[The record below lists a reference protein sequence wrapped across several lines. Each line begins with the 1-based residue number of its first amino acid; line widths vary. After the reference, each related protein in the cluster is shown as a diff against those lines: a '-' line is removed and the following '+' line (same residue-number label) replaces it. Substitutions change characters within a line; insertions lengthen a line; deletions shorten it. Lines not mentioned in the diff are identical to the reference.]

1 MCPNPKQA
9 NGQLLPPEVPEG
21 EDEEVDA
28 LPEAEDEDEEP
39 QEPSLEDYD
48 SEEEE
53 LDILGDNPY
62 VWGLNPQEDVEVA
75 SSANLIRYAEAS
87 RQPDFDPVA
96 ESERD
101 AEEARIMCEQ
111 LMPRMR
117 QIELDMNRARAERA
131 MSGGSPGGGESEEQ
145 RRTRIHL
152 KQGLRAIEA
161 YVAAF
166 KAAKRA
172 KYEQDPFDEDGTPPS
187 GGSGGAGNGNGAVP
201 SA

>member
-9 NGQLLPPEVPEG
+9 NGQSLPPEVPEG
-21 EDEEVDA
+21 DDDVVDA
-28 LPEAEDEDEEP
+28 LPEAEDEDDEP
-39 QEPSLEDYD
+39 QEPGLEDYD

-53 LDILGDNPY
+53 LDTLGDTPY
-62 VWGLNPQEDVEVA
+62 VWGLNLQEDAEVA
-75 SSANLIRYAEAS
+75 NSANLIRYAEAS

-96 ESERD
+96 ERERD
-101 AEEARIMCEQ
+101 AEEARVMSEQ

-117 QIELDMNRARAERA
+117 QIESEMNRVRAEREI
-131 MSGGSPGGGESEEQ
+131 SGGPPGGGESEEQ

-152 KQGLRAIEA
+152 KQGIRAIEA
-161 YVAAF
+161 HIAAF

-172 KYEQDPFDEDGTPPS
+172 KYEQDPFDGDGTPP